1 VYEEGEMAKRRKVGN
16 LLGLAVLSTVSARPM
31 HPYEMAALMRAR
43 GKERDMD
50 IKWGSLYTVVG
61 NLEKHGFLAVEG
73 SAREG
78 ARPERTVYRIT
89 DAGTRE
95 LADWV
100 RELITVPERD
110 VPRFEAGLSVLGA
123 LAPDEVAELLRR
135 RLDAMERQIADD
147 EAALAAET
155 EVPRIFLIE
164 EEYDLAIRRAEA
176 AWVRGFLAE
185 IEDGTLPGLDLWRAF
200 HRTGEMPPEIAALAE
215 RGAPGE

>member
-1 VYEEGEMAKRRKVGN
+1 MVKRRKVSN

-31 HPYEMAALMRAR
+31 HPYEMAALMRER
-43 GKERDMD
+43 GKDRDMD

-73 SAREG
+73 SVREG

-89 DAGTRE
+89 DAGLAE

-100 RELITVPERD
+100 RELIAVPERE

-123 LAPDEVAELLRR
+123 LGPDEVAELLRG
-135 RLDAMERQIADD
+135 RLGMMERQIADD
-147 EAALAAET
+147 RAALAAET
-155 EVPRIFLIE
+155 EIPRLFLIE

-185 IEDGTLPGLDLWRAF
+185 IEDGSLPGLDMWRAF
-200 HRTGEMPPEIAALAE
+200 HETGELPPEIAELAE
-215 RGAPGE
+215 RGAREE

>member
-1 VYEEGEMAKRRKVGN
+1 MVKRRKVSN

-31 HPYEMAALMRAR
+31 HPYEMAALMRER
-43 GKERDMD
+43 GKDRDMD

-73 SAREG
+73 ASGKG
-78 ARPERTVYRIT
+78 A
-89 DAGTRE
+89 TRADRLPHHRRGLAE

-100 RELITVPERD
+100 RELIAVPERE

-123 LAPDEVAELLRR
+123 LGPDEVAELLRG
-135 RLDAMERQIADD
+135 RLGMMERQIADD
-147 EAALAAET
+147 RAALAAET
-155 EVPRIFLIE
+155 EIPRLFLIE

-185 IEDGTLPGLDLWRAF
+185 IEDGSLPGLDMWRAF
-200 HRTGEMPPEIAALAE
+200 HETGELPPEIAELAE
-215 RGAPGE
+215 RGAREE

>member
-1 VYEEGEMAKRRKVGN
+1 MAKRRKVSN
-16 LLGLAVLSTVSARPM
+16 LLGLAVLSTVSTRPM

-43 GKERDMD
+43 GKDRDMN

-61 NLEKHGFLAVEG
+61 NLVKHGFLAVEG

-89 DAGTRE
+89 EAGLDE

-100 RELITVPERD
+100 RELIAEPERE

-123 LAPDEVAELLRR
+123 LGPDEVAGLLRR
-135 RLDAMERQIADD
+135 RLDALERQIAED
-147 EAALAAET
+147 EAAMAAAAD
-155 EVPRIFLIE
+155 VPRLFLIE
-164 EEYDLAIRRAEA
+164 EEYDLAIRRAEV

-185 IEDGTLPGLDLWRAF
+185 IEDGSLPGLDMWREF
-200 HRTGEMPPEIAALAE
+200 HMTGELPPEIAELAE
-215 RGAPGE
+215 RGAPGK